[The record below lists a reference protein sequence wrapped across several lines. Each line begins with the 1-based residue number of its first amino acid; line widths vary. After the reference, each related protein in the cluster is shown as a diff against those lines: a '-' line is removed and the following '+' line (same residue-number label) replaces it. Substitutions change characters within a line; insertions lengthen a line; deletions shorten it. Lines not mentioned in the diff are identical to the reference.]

1 MLQTQVAGKIKPHT
15 PFKFSNVFPKTVLFI
30 RRCRNIWWSQR
41 RRKQYGGCA
50 FTLETSFPRL
60 CNNSHMHVNTHTHAL
75 THASA
80 SARTHARAHTQE
92 IRNTYC
98 FFTATMVWRSA
109 SLLRYTQV
117 ASLVMCNYLPNI
129 NPCSN
134 HRIHTISLR
143 ITGLRIV
150 TSRENQAGY
159 YVTSNQVVP
168 SQGKSDQRFHRG
180 MCMYL

>member
-1 MLQTQVAGKIKPHT
+1 MKQLSPPLDGFWWHLISGVFLKMCLENSSFIKIRQEHRVLRVKWQYLAEFFSGREMLQTQVAGKIKPHT

-109 SLLRYTQV
+109 SLLRYT
-117 ASLVMCNYLPNI
+117 
-129 NPCSN
+129 
-134 HRIHTISLR
+134 
-143 ITGLRIV
+143 
-150 TSRENQAGY
+150 
-159 YVTSNQVVP
+159 
-168 SQGKSDQRFHRG
+168 
-180 MCMYL
+180 